1 MARGARIF
9 TYEAEL
15 EWRGGRRPE
24 ATSGGRPALAVMPPP
39 ESPSGDED
47 WRIVE

>member
-1 MARGARIF
+1 MALGARIF

-15 EWRGGRRPE
+15 EWRGGRRAE
-24 ATSGGRPALAVMPPP
+24 DVTT
-39 ESPSGDED
+39 D